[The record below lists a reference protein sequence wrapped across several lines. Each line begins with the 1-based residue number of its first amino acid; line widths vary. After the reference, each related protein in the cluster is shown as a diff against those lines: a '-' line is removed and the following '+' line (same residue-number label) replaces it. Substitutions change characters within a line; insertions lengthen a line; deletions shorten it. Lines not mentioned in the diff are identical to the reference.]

1 MLNISGIKKAIQFI
15 GINFRKP
22 LTLTEVA
29 RESGMSKYYFAR
41 TFKAV
46 TGKTF
51 KDYLNGKRVEQAMIL
66 LRSGEVNI
74 TEVCFQVGFNDPSYF
89 DRVFGRIE
97 GKSPSAYQKEQS
109 RCKVDSLTN
118 LPLPPSD

>member
-1 MLNISGIKKAIQFI
+1 
-15 GINFRKP
+15 
-22 LTLTEVA
+22 
-29 RESGMSKYYFAR
+29 MSKYYFAR

-89 DRVFGRIE
+89 DRVFGRIRARAHRLIK
-97 GKSPSAYQKEQS
+97 KSRAGA
-109 RCKVDSLTN
+109 RWIL
-118 LPLPPSD
+118 